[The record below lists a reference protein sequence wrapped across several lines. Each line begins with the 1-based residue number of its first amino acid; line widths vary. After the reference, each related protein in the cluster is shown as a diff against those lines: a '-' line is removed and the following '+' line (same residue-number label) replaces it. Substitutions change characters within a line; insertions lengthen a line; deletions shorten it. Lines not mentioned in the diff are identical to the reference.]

1 MLTAPY
7 ESPPPYSEFDP
18 AKHDSNPGPARPT
31 SLEIDVETGRDE
43 PEEEDDGISGATDV
57 VVGKIP
63 I

>member
-43 PEEEDDGISGATDV
+43 PEEEAHEEENQEGEEV
-57 VVGKIP
+57 
-63 I
+63 